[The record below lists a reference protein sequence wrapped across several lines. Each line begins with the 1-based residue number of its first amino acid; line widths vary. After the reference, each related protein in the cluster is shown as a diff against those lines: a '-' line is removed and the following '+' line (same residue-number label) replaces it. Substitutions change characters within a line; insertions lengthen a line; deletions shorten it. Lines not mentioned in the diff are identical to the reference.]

1 MGIYHYKIGRL
12 KITDCRLFSLLE
24 EGEVI
29 KIQNAY
35 LSPSLILPPLR
46 QAQCKQGGDA
56 NDYLLITIN

>member
-24 EGEVI
+24 EGVREEI

-35 LSPSLILPPLR
+35 LSPTSILP
-46 QAQCKQGGDA
+46 QGRKC
-56 NDYLLITIN
+56 